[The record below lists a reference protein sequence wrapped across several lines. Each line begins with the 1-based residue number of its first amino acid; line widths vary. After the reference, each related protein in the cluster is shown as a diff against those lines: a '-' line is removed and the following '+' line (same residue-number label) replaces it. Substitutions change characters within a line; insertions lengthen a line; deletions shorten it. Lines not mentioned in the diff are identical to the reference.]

1 MVTWKPKRIGDTTPW
16 QEPPP
21 PEQREWR
28 TACDY
33 ERNHQHSRAWGNQVN
48 DVIVEWGCDCE
59 ATQYSYD
66 PIPHP
71 VHGMDYGEPA
81 VFEYADAPAAAR
93 GSSQA
98 SSGCSLWLLVPLIV
112 IVIVVMT
119 ELRSGS

>member
-1 MVTWKPKRIGDTTPW
+1 MPTWKPKRIGDTTPW

-21 PEQREWR
+21 PEQRDWR

-33 ERNHQHSRAWGNQVN
+33 ERNHQHSRDWGDQVS
-48 DVIVEWGCDCE
+48 DVIVEWGCGCG

-81 VFEYADAPAAAR
+81 EFEYAGTAAAAG
-93 GSSQA
+93 GSA
-98 SSGCSLWLLVPLIV
+98 RARRSGCSLWLLFVVVAVV
-112 IVIVVMT
+112 IFVAI
-119 ELRSGS
+119 ELRL